1 MKAPAQLKSAQPGGR
16 RRCRRNDSQ
25 RRGLP
30 RLRSMNENLPA
41 STPARAARQ
50 PDTATLVAGVR
61 AGDRTML
68 ARAITLVESR
78 QPRHEAA
85 AQTVLQELLPFTGH
99 AKRIGITGSPGV
111 GKSTFIETF
120 GCQLVNRGHHVA
132 VLTIDPSSARS
143 HGSILGDKTRMEKL
157 CQSPQAFIRPSPS
170 GEHLGGV
177 ARRTRETML
186 LCEAAGF
193 DVVIVESVGVGQT
206 EIALRS
212 MTDFFLLL
220 LLPGAGDELQGIKKG
235 IVEMAD
241 LVAINK
247 ADGDNRLRAELT
259 RQDQAAALHYLQPAT
274 TGWLTEAVLCAGR
287 DGLGVPEIWEVIE
300 KFYRE
305 LTPRGIIERRRQ
317 QQSLAWL
324 SDLIEDE
331 LKQRFYRDPRVT
343 SQLDDTRQALLRG
356 EITVVKAARTLLA
369 AADGNPAPFPRP
381 ATETSVT
388 KNL

>member
-1 MKAPAQLKSAQPGGR
+1 
-16 RRCRRNDSQ
+16 
-25 RRGLP
+25 
-30 RLRSMNENLPA
+30 MNELAQRIVECRPTRVTRRPLRRTWKMSLNPP
-41 STPARAARQ
+41 TPRRPSVA
-50 PDTATLVAGVR
+50 DLTAGVL
-61 AGDRTML
+61 AGNRTML

-85 AQTVLQELLPFTGH
+85 AQELLRELLPHTGK
-99 AKRIGITGSPGV
+99 ARRVGITGSPGV

-120 GCQLVNRGHHVA
+120 GCQLVASGHRVA

-157 CQSPQAFIRPSPS
+157 CVSPNAFIRPSPS

-212 MTDFFLLL
+212 MVDFFLLL
-220 LLPGAGDELQGIKKG
+220 LLPGGGDELQGIKKG

-259 RQDQAAALHYLQPAT
+259 RQEQGSALHYLQPAT
-274 TGWLTEAVLCAGR
+274 PEWTTAAILCAGLS
-287 DGLGVPEIWEVIE
+287 GMGVPEIWQQIE
-300 KFYRE
+300 AFYLKLE
-305 LTPRGIIERRRQ
+305 PRGIIADRRQ
-317 QQSLAWL
+317 QQSLAWMT
-324 SDLIEDE
+324 DLIEEE
-331 LKQRFYRDPRVT
+331 LKSRFYSDPRVIA
-343 SQLDDTRQALLRG
+343 QLDSTRRALLAG
-356 EITVVKAARTLLA
+356 ETTVVLAARKLLDA
-369 AADGNPAPFPRP
+369 TASPA
-381 ATETSVT
+381 
-388 KNL
+388 NLLSPDTTNN

>member
-1 MKAPAQLKSAQPGGR
+1 MKARTSHGVSHGSNRTARRGRPRQRDMNQNQPSPSPA
-16 RRCRRNDSQ
+16 RRN
-25 RRGLP
+25 RV
-30 RLRSMNENLPA
+30 PA
-41 STPARAARQ
+41 
-50 PDTATLVAGVR
+50 TAELVAGVR

-68 ARAITLVESR
+68 ARAITLVESHL
-78 QPRHEAA
+78 PSHEAA
-85 AQTVLQELLPFTGH
+85 AQAVLQELLPFTGG
-99 AKRIGITGSPGV
+99 ARRIGITGSPGV

-120 GCQLVNRGHHVA
+120 GCLLVNQGHQVA
-132 VLTIDPSSARS
+132 VLTIDPTSSRS

-157 CQSPQAFIRPSPS
+157 CVSPQAFIRPSPS
-170 GEHLGGV
+170 GEQLGGV

-274 TGWLTEAVLCAGR
+274 PGWLTEAVLCAGR
-287 DGLGVPEIWEVIE
+287 DGQGVPEIWERIGA
-300 KFYRE
+300 FYTT
-305 LTPRGIIERRRQ
+305 LTPRGVIAQRRQ

-331 LKQRFYRDPRVT
+331 LKRRFYRDPRVAGR
-343 SQLDDTRQALLRG
+343 LDATRRALMEGR
-356 EITVVKAARTLLA
+356 ITAVTAAHSLL
-369 AADGNPAPFPRP
+369 D
-381 ATETSVT
+381 ATETGGHGGT
-388 KNL
+388 NGGPEPAKN